1 MIDHLLCLS
10 KTAANLEGMY
20 IFRKSDYSLPLA
32 TKHNL
37 EIKQPNERGG
47 KKSINTHRN
56 NGKLLK
62 K

>member
-1 MIDHLLCLS
+1 
-10 KTAANLEGMY
+10 MY

-37 EIKQPNERGG
+37 EIKQQNERGG
-47 KKSINTHRN
+47 KKSINAHRN

-62 K
+62 EKTPKKKNSEITEIVH